1 MSVFLLC
8 AFCRHYNIEAQK
20 RQRYKWIQKSLPC
33 AKGGGTAQQQV
44 CLKAAEIQGTQHFS
58 TVFPCFAHGRAAAA
72 HGAVIFAADSAGHQ
86 QSRRK
91 KLDAGNDHQGK
102 MCAQLVQ
109 QIGEIEHGVP
119 LVSKKA
125 PHCNAEQAP
134 CAVAGTGAYLYTI
147 DILRLGI
154 TSGP

>member
-1 MSVFLLC
+1 M
-8 AFCRHYNIEAQK
+8 
-20 RQRYKWIQKSLPC
+20 
-33 AKGGGTAQQQV
+33 AKQQV

-58 TVFPCFAHGRAAAA
+58 TVFPCFA

-109 QIGEIEHGVP
+109 QVGEIEHGVP

-134 CAVAGTGAYLYTI
+134 CTVAGTGAYLYTI
-147 DILRLGI
+147 DILRLSM